1 MLWLKQLLWEA
12 SKVAYSFTYLIRDL
26 YFDSV
31 INYLG
36 KVTKISTKQLE
47 LINFCLSKFLLC

>member
-1 MLWLKQLLWEA
+1 MLWLKELLWEA

-36 KVTKISTKQLE
+36 KVTKIST
-47 LINFCLSKFLLC
+47 NDWN